1 MTNQMKPTTK
11 QMEQWHNDC
20 PYPASIGAAEWIAH
34 QAYAAGAASMHPAPN
49 TLMAAHAA
57 MDELKAERD
66 ALKADHEINADTLNA
81 MQYECDAL
89 LLANKDLQQWFD
101 ALKVDYDALEETN
114 KKFQSLLDANI
125 TLNERISDQRD
136 ALQAQLEAMRK
147 QEPEMHDAKCPAL
160 TGGDC
165 TCNRH
170 NPVVDKA
177 WAQFCA
183 GVGDGPNAPYPGMI
197 GAFERYYG
205 QSFADKDWRE
215 ESAVWAAAWK
225 AALYTAPQPVNRG
238 LIDALQPF
246 VLANSSEEHI
256 TLVVRTSD
264 ITKARAAIAAAEK
277 EMK

>member
-1 MTNQMKPTTK
+1 MKSEINDLIAQGINVSK
-11 QMEQWHNDC
+11 QR
-20 PYPASIGAAEWIAH
+20 AEA
-34 QAYAAGAASMHPAPN
+34 QAER
-49 TLMAAHAA
+49 
-57 MDELKAERD
+57 DELKAELKQAESEAEERQAEFVAVMNSVHKAEAERD
-66 ALKADHEINADTLNA
+66 ALQVQLAESQADLEH
-81 MQYECDAL
+81 
-89 LLANKDLQQWFD
+89 ANKVIDQHSDDATKWF
-101 ALKVDYDALEETN
+101 KKCET
-114 KKFQSLLDANI
+114 
-125 TLNERISDQRD
+125 
-136 ALQAQLEAMRK
+136 LQAQLEAMRK
-147 QEPEMHDAKCPAL
+147 QEPETHDAKCPAL

-165 TCNRH
+165 ICNRH
-170 NPVVDKA
+170 HPVVDKA

-225 AALYTAPQPVNRG
+225 AALYAAPQPVNRR